1 MSRWDKIKNG
11 EIYSFKGG
19 IYPPENKNTTD
30 CPIEQLPS
38 PSRLVL
44 PLKQH
49 SGTAADVLV
58 EVGQHVRMNEPLTAP
73 KSTMQV
79 PIHSPVAGTVEAV
92 TMHNV
97 PHPSGYAEPCIVIKC
112 DDGFDYAGIQ
122 EDQIHHYDPI
132 PDYRGKTVDE
142 LLERIKSM
150 GIAGLGGAG
159 FPTDVKLRSSASA
172 NNCQL
177 LIINGAEC
185 EPYITCDDRLMQ
197 ERADRI
203 MEGISILQYILKP
216 KYTVI
221 AIENNKPKAIA
232 AIEKSLGESGL
243 KDTRVT
249 GIPVKY
255 PSGAARNLITIITGI
270 EISHSARSTSY
281 GIVVHNVSTVYAV
294 ADAVLR
300 GQPLIKRIVTVTG
313 SALKKQGNIE
323 VPLGYSIQDI
333 IGYFG
338 YRKPSTARIII
349 GGPMMGF
356 TIPQADVPVI
366 KTTGCIIA
374 PGEHEI
380 ERTKPQVN
388 CIRCGRCARA
398 CPSRLIPY
406 ELYAYSVAGEH
417 EAVLKCGIKSCIE
430 CGCCSYV
437 CPSAI
442 RLIAEFRQEKAQLR
456 LEKMK
461 KDKFKM
467 AKERFEAKQQK
478 LLEEEKLRAERK
490 AAALAKAKLK
500 AAAPAKP
507 AAPVSAAPAVNQ
519 TAKETVQSETAV
531 KQPLIQPE
539 SAKVAITPAKKED
552 SGAVLSKPRSSL
564 SPEELERK
572 KQLALEKAR
581 QLKEER
587 MRKKAAEAAGTD
599 AVKENN

>member
-132 PDYRGKTVDE
+132 PDYREKTVDE

-197 ERADRI
+197 ERADF
-203 MEGISILQYILKP
+203 
-216 KYTVI
+216 KYVTD
-221 AIENNKPKAIA
+221 NKPD
-232 AIEKSLGESGL
+232 LHES
-243 KDTRVT
+243 
-249 GIPVKY
+249 
-255 PSGAARNLITIITGI
+255 
-270 EISHSARSTSY
+270 
-281 GIVVHNVSTVYAV
+281 
-294 ADAVLR
+294 
-300 GQPLIKRIVTVTG
+300 
-313 SALKKQGNIE
+313 
-323 VPLGYSIQDI
+323 
-333 IGYFG
+333 F
-338 YRKPSTARIII
+338 
-349 GGPMMGF
+349 
-356 TIPQADVPVI
+356 
-366 KTTGCIIA
+366 
-374 PGEHEI
+374 
-380 ERTKPQVN
+380 
-388 CIRCGRCARA
+388 
-398 CPSRLIPY
+398 
-406 ELYAYSVAGEH
+406 
-417 EAVLKCGIKSCIE
+417 
-430 CGCCSYV
+430 
-437 CPSAI
+437 
-442 RLIAEFRQEKAQLR
+442 
-456 LEKMK
+456 
-461 KDKFKM
+461 
-467 AKERFEAKQQK
+467 AKECADRYFTTPKKMGAQTQEANIN
-478 LLEEEKLRAERK
+478 AGI
-490 AAALAKAKLK
+490 A
-500 AAAPAKP
+500 
-507 AAPVSAAPAVNQ
+507 
-519 TAKETVQSETAV
+519 AV
-531 KQPLIQPE
+531 KQIVDFCVNGNTRFQVN
-539 SAKVAITPAKKED
+539 K
-552 SGAVLSKPRSSL
+552 
-564 SPEELERK
+564 
-572 KQLALEKAR
+572 
-581 QLKEER
+581 
-587 MRKKAAEAAGTD
+587 
-599 AVKENN
+599 